1 MHGGAGS
8 GALPRGVGRT
18 LSEREEL
25 LRLAAELRVHAEW
38 QLATGATGSLAGERR
53 SARPAAKS
61 SGAHGA
67 AASSPPPGRGAN
79 LQASNV
85 HPPSAANLTAGAS
98 SAAGASPAA
107 MAPAGRSPIV
117 ALPLSPEREAASLRL
132 VALSEE
138 VKTCT
143 KCALYA
149 GRTQTVFARGDP
161 AAELCFVGEGPGA
174 DEDAAGFPFVGK
186 AGQLLDRMIAAMGYL
201 RDDVYVC
208 NIVKCR
214 PPNNRKPEPD
224 EMGKCM
230 PYLREQLELVA
241 PKVIVALGAT
251 AVEGLLGAGGGIT
264 RLRGQ
269 WKLYR
274 AIPVMPTFHPAYLLR
289 SPEAKR
295 EVWSD
300 LQAVLKQLGRSPPP
314 AARST

>member
-1 MHGGAGS
+1 
-8 GALPRGVGRT
+8 

-25 LRLAAELRVHAEW
+25 LRLATALRVHADW
-38 QLATGATGSLAGERR
+38 QLATGATGSLPGERR
-53 SARPAAKS
+53 TVRGAGHPSSAPSSSTPGASARDASAARSHRPAAAS
-61 SGAHGA
+61 ASGAATTSPSAISAGA
-67 AASSPPPGRGAN
+67 ATP
-79 LQASNV
+79 
-85 HPPSAANLTAGAS
+85 
-98 SAAGASPAA
+98 
-107 MAPAGRSPIV
+107 PAGDP
-117 ALPLSPEREAASLRL
+117 LLSPQREGAKLRL
-132 VALSEE
+132 VALADE

-149 GRTQTVFARGDP
+149 ARTQTVFARGNP

-186 AGQLLDRMIAAMGYL
+186 AGQLLDRMIGAMGYQ

-289 SPEAKR
+289 TPEAKR
-295 EVWSD
+295 DVWAD
-300 LQAVLKQLGRSPPP
+300 LQAVLKHLGRSPPP
-314 AARST
+314 AGRSV

>member
-1 MHGGAGS
+1 M
-8 GALPRGVGRT
+8 
-18 LSEREEL
+18 SEREEL

-208 NIVKCR
+208 NI
-214 PPNNRKPEPD
+214 
-224 EMGKCM
+224 
-230 PYLREQLELVA
+230 
-241 PKVIVALGAT
+241 
-251 AVEGLLGAGGGIT
+251 
-264 RLRGQ
+264 
-269 WKLYR
+269 
-274 AIPVMPTFHPAYLLR
+274 
-289 SPEAKR
+289 
-295 EVWSD
+295 
-300 LQAVLKQLGRSPPP
+300 
-314 AARST
+314 